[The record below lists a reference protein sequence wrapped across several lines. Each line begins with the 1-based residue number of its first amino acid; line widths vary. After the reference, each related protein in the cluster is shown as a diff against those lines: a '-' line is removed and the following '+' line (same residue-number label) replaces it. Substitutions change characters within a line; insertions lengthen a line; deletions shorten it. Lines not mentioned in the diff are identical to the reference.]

1 MTTYVLLGVPF
12 LLVALAVW
20 LVARARTGGPGV
32 AATGLTMAA
41 LVVLTAVFDNAIVG
55 AGIVGY
61 DDSRTLGVRL
71 GVAPVEDLLYSVA
84 AALLLPALWRL
95 ATPRPATATTSPARS
110 TDDSPTPSPAR
121 STTPEE
127 AR

>member
-20 LVARARTGGPGV
+20 LVARARTGGPGLAV
-32 AATGLTMAA
+32 TALTMAA
-41 LVVLTAVFDNAIVG
+41 LLVLTAVFDNAIVG

-61 DDSRTLGVRL
+61 DDARTLGVRL

-95 ATPRPATATTSPARS
+95 AAPRAAGSPDRP
-110 TDDSPTPSPAR
+110 DRPDR
-121 STTPEE
+121 TPEE

>member
-1 MTTYVLLGVPF
+1 MTTYVLIGVPY
-12 LLVALAVW
+12 LAVALVVW
-20 LVARARTGGPGV
+20 LVARARTGGPGLAV
-32 AATGLTMAA
+32 TGLTMGA
-41 LVVLTAVFDNAIVG
+41 LLVLTMVFDNAIVG

-61 DDSRTLGVRL
+61 DDSRTLGVRI

-95 ATPRPATATTSPARS
+95 AGARRPGDATTG
-110 TDDSPTPSPAR
+110 
-121 STTPEE
+121 E

>member
-1 MTTYVLLGVPF
+1 MTTYALLGVPF

-20 LVARARTGGPGV
+20 LVARVRAGGPGL

-61 DDSRTLGVRL
+61 DDARTLGVRL

-95 ATPRPATATTSPARS
+95 ATPRAERS
-110 TDDSPTPSPAR
+110 SGRTDHPTDHPL
-121 STTPEE
+121 EE

>member
-1 MTTYVLLGVPF
+1 VTTYLLLGVPF

-20 LVARARTGGPGV
+20 LVARVRTGGPGV
-32 AATGLTMAA
+32 VATGLTLA
-41 LVVLTAVFDNAIVG
+41 LLLVLTAVFDNAIVG

-61 DDSRTLGVRL
+61 DDARTLGVRL

-95 ATPRPATATTSPARS
+95 TAPRAASTTLTPRTAPTS
-110 TDDSPTPSPAR
+110 
-121 STTPEE
+121 PEE